1 MSWNP
6 ATWYIGWLGE
16 MRALPT
22 PEVGLS
28 NVEERFGG
36 VHQGLNGARTMDTLG
51 TRMRFD
57 MSLRYLTN
65 DELAFVRSLYTQMI
79 PGPHYLINPM
89 YKNLLSAQSSLT
101 IPNSISD
108 IGIYVNPNT
117 LREYANDYPPGLYV
131 AGQRSLKITS
141 SNINNSYARFDGT
154 TKFTPWQSGETMTFS
169 LYMRADA
176 PVSLNFVGDTV
187 DKYNV
192 TAATAATQVKNVTTS
207 WARYSMTVT
216 QSGVMAGLRPAIVFP
231 TATTYNLYM
240 AAPQLE
246 IGAVAT
252 DFRYGGGSLKVMID
266 QMTSTSPRFPLN
278 EVDLTILEA

>member
-1 MSWNP
+1 MAWDP

-51 TRMRFD
+51 TRLRYD
-57 MSLRYLTN
+57 MSFRYYNN
-65 DELAFVRSLYTQMI
+65 DDLAFLRALYTQMI

-89 YKNLLSAQSSLT
+89 HKNLLSLQASAGYSHTL
-101 IPNSISD
+101 NDLGLSFRKE
-108 IGIYVNPNT
+108 VN
-117 LREYANDYPPGLYV
+117 REYANDYPTGLDITGSRSVKATTQSVTSGYV
-131 AGQRSLKITS
+131 
-141 SNINNSYARFDGT
+141 RFDGE
-154 TKFTPWQSGETMTFS
+154 TKFAPWQAGQTMTFS
-169 LYMRADA
+169 VYMKADVA
-176 PVSLNFVGDTV
+176 YTANFVGDTV
-187 DKYNV
+187 DKNGT
-192 TAATAATQVKNVTTS
+192 TAASAGTFAKNITTS

-216 QSGVMAGLRPAIVFP
+216 QAGVQAGLRPAIIFP
-231 TATTYNLYM
+231 TGTNLNLYF

-246 IGAVAT
+246 MGASPT
-252 DFRYGGGSLKVMID
+252 TFKFGGGVSKIFID

-278 EVDLTILEA
+278 EVDMTLLEA

>member
-1 MSWNP
+1 MSWDP

-16 MRALPT
+16 MRPLLA
-22 PEVGLS
+22 PEVGLT
-28 NVEERFGG
+28 NTEERFGG

-51 TRMRFD
+51 TRMRYD
-57 MSLRYLTN
+57 MSFKYLTN
-65 DELAFVRSLYTQMI
+65 DELSFVRALYTQSI

-89 YKNLLSAQSSLT
+89 HKNLLSSQASLT

-108 IGIYVNPNT
+108 IGVYVNPGI
-117 LREYANDYPPGLYV
+117 LREYANDYPSGLYV
-131 AGQRSLKITS
+131 TGQRCLKVTTS
-141 SNINNSYARFDGT
+141 NALNTYIRFDGT
-154 TKFTPWQSGETMTFS
+154 TKFTPWQAGETMTFS

-176 PVSLNFVGDTV
+176 PVSVNFVGDTV
-187 DKYNV
+187 DKNNV

-231 TATTYNLYM
+231 TVSTYNVYM

-246 IGAVAT
+246 VGAVAT
-252 DFRYGGGSLKVMID
+252 SFRFGGGSSKILID
-266 QMTSTSPRFPLN
+266 QITSTSPRFPLN